1 MAVTKLLHIKG
12 TGGSLGKHLKNAI
25 SYILNE
31 EKTKNGLLVGGNAGV
46 TTEEIY
52 RTFLDTKKFYG
63 KPGGRQGYHFV
74 LSWKPG
80 TVTEDQV
87 YDMMEAFCQEYL
99 KDEYDYV
106 FSVHNDQEHLH
117 GHMIFNSVSRA
128 TGYKF
133 HYANGD
139 WETEIQPVTDQIC
152 RRFGADPLVY
162 EKEGR
167 TGVSY
172 GEYTARKNGR
182 VTDSDILRADLDR
195 AMEKAMD
202 YYSFLALLKSRG
214 YQIRQGKSEKY
225 GEYFSLQLPGMKRA
239 RRNYRLGEKYT
250 VPAIRKYLSHPEK
263 NRGGIPR
270 EPWIKRNVIPNF
282 RPIREYPF
290 LGVAGCQIAAV
301 RKMYRARRIR
311 SPYAERSAKA
321 QKEIRQ
327 IRKLSEE
334 CSYLISGHITGWEE
348 LKNKKEELR
357 RCLREEKLLPEVRK
371 KEIRRQLRIIG
382 RIEKRMREDVYENFP
397 EQCRKP
403 EIGKQENRIR
413 GT

>member
-117 GHMIFNSVSRA
+117 GHMIFNSLSRA

-152 RRFGADPLVY
+152 RRFGADPPVY

-167 TGVSY
+167 TGVCY
-172 GEYTARKNGR
+172 GE
-182 VTDSDILRADLDR
+182 
-195 AMEKAMD
+195 
-202 YYSFLALLKSRG
+202 
-214 YQIRQGKSEKY
+214 
-225 GEYFSLQLPGMKRA
+225 
-239 RRNYRLGEKYT
+239 
-250 VPAIRKYLSHPEK
+250 
-263 NRGGIPR
+263 
-270 EPWIKRNVIPNF
+270 
-282 RPIREYPF
+282 
-290 LGVAGCQIAAV
+290 
-301 RKMYRARRIR
+301 
-311 SPYAERSAKA
+311 
-321 QKEIRQ
+321 
-327 IRKLSEE
+327 
-334 CSYLISGHITGWEE
+334 
-348 LKNKKEELR
+348 
-357 RCLREEKLLPEVRK
+357 
-371 KEIRRQLRIIG
+371 
-382 RIEKRMREDVYENFP
+382 
-397 EQCRKP
+397 
-403 EIGKQENRIR
+403 
-413 GT
+413 